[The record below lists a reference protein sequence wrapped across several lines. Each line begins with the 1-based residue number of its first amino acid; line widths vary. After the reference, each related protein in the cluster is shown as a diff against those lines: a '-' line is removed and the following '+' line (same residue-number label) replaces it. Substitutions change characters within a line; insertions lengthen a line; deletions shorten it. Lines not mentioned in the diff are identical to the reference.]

1 MMNKLARSSI
11 LIIAILFGG
20 ASFDTVQYEALP
32 ESRLW
37 IDGTSSVGSYQCIS
51 DRVVGL
57 GQLEDGRHTSVRVDV
72 AVPVRSFN
80 CGPRQFDIDFANAL
94 KADAHPALSFSL
106 HRADW
111 PPGSFSDGTWVSMSV
126 TGEFEVAG
134 EARNIA
140 FTVQG
145 QRLASG
151 QVRVRGAHRLR
162 MTDFGIEPP
171 SRLLG
176 LVRSHDE
183 IVVRFDLR
191 AAPR

>member
-57 GQLEDGRHTSVRVDV
+57 GQLEENNRGFVRVNV

-80 CGPRQFDIDFANAL
+80 CGPRQMNADFTDAL
-94 KADAHPALSFSL
+94 KADAHPAISFSL
-106 HRADW
+106 LHADW
-111 PPGSFSDGTWVSMSV
+111 PSGAFSDGAWVSISA
-126 TGEFEVAG
+126 TGELELAG
-134 EARNIA
+134 EARRIA
-140 FTVQG
+140 ITVQG
-145 QRLASG
+145 QRLANG
-151 QVRVRGAHRLR
+151 QVRVRGSHRLR